1 MPLPGVMH
9 HTLQRIYDA
18 DFAMKDSVADV
29 MEEWDGARLVAD
41 GRAPSLWEWNHVAL
55 LRSNPENTDAL
66 IERIK
71 AFYHKRKRT
80 ASVLI
85 DPLAQPSGLRDRLE
99 QSGWSRYPGP
109 KLDTML
115 WNPASPSISTKPQV
129 YMTMVT
135 NATLDTWLNL
145 ITADL
150 PEPIRSE
157 TRAMETARFR
167 GAQTWYW
174 FGLYDGVPSGA
185 CSFSLRDGVAKVGR
199 ISVKPEMQGKGIGLA
214 LLNFVTRQS
223 RKDGAD
229 ITFLYNTARGLAT
242 GIAVRAG
249 YSVIAANSPDVMTF
263 APPE

>member
-1 MPLPGVMH
+1 M
-9 HTLQRIYDA
+9 TDILQRIYDA

-29 MEEWDGARLVAD
+29 MEDWDGARLVAD
-41 GRAPSLWEWNHVAL
+41 GRAPSLWEWNHAAL
-55 LRSNPENTDAL
+55 LRSDPDNADAL

-85 DPLAQPSGLRDRLE
+85 DPLAQPPGLYDRLAR
-99 QSGWSRYPGP
+99 SGWSRYPGP
-109 KLDTML
+109 TLDTML
-115 WNPASPSISTKPQV
+115 WDPASPSIFTKPQV

-135 NATLDTWLNL
+135 NATLETWLNI
-145 ITADL
+145 ITSDL
-150 PEPIRSE
+150 TEPARSE
-157 TRAMETARFR
+157 TRAMETVRFR
-167 GAQTWYW
+167 APQTWYW

-185 CSFSLRDGVAKVGR
+185 CSFSLRNGVANVGR

-229 ITFLYNTARGLAT
+229 ITFLYNTAGGSAT